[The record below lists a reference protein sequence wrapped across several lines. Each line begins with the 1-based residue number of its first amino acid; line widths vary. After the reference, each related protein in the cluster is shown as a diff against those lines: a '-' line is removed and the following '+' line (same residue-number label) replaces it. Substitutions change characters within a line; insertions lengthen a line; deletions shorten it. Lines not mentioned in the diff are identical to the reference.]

1 MTTDNGAAFKLTS
14 GLFALYK
21 RRSIIKSEREST
33 VETKDVLLSSQ
44 SESLQLTMDAPHIQ
58 TASSMAENVAAEDND
73 NGSNTVHRLA
83 VSQSNYLNQ
92 SWEAKLLFPGYLV
105 EAETKVMLPPA
116 GHSSYYEILDLFAY
130 TSPANPLYRMKQLKW
145 AIRFDPGKYPVAKGG
160 WGRKGDSHPNKVAT
174 KRLIADLSTA
184 AQAQDAAFE
193 LRDDGL
199 RADRG
204 YRYVICPRS
213 KAQKRS
219 TTIKKAPGELRNES
233 LTLDKKNQ
241 RQGGKVLPKRTTSK
255 LPTSAAHT
263 CNVKLSIGIDDYSLF
278 VNVNQGCSIHKYHP
292 PLATEETTTKRSQI
306 PKSAETL
313 QHHCSISGIAPGQTA
328 ALTEL
333 RHNIR
338 LTRRQVAYCQKFTC
352 AAEDLLQA
360 NELNSLAAEMSP
372 IDRAIYAIKKRGGTY
387 CALFHRK
394 NACQAEFGK
403 VSAAA
408 RAEAEATV
416 ITADRLQEEGYIYS
430 ETTLGKS
437 SDEEPDLARLDCST
451 LNANMTEYALSSRQT
466 VQASDD
472 QDLLI
477 ALVWA
482 LPNTKRL
489 FRAFPE
495 VVYIDGTHKTNVLG
509 QPLITV
515 GIKDGY
521 GKVQVV
527 IRAYVPN
534 ERAWL
539 FQWLFNKALPSVVG
553 QETCKS
559 VCLVITDGDSTET
572 SQLDYAIET
581 VFTSAMRRR
590 CSWHIIDK
598 GWDTRVKAIPGG
610 RKGIEISEC
619 VKAWLFSLVKSIE
632 TKDEFRL

>member
-1 MTTDNGAAFKLTS
+1 
-14 GLFALYK
+14 
-21 RRSIIKSEREST
+21 
-33 VETKDVLLSSQ
+33 
-44 SESLQLTMDAPHIQ
+44 MDPSHMQI
-58 TASSMAENVAAEDND
+58 ASSFEQEDND

-83 VSQSNYLNQ
+83 VSQRNYLNQ

-105 EAETKVMLPPA
+105 EAENKVMLPAA
-116 GHSSYYEILDLFAY
+116 GHSCYNEMLDVFAY
-130 TSPANPLYRMKQLKW
+130 ISPANPLYRMKQLKW
-145 AIRFDPGKYPVAKGG
+145 AIRFDPGKYPVVKGG
-160 WGRKGDSHPNKVAT
+160 WGGKGDSHPNEEAT

-193 LRDDGL
+193 LRDDGR
-199 RADRG
+199 RANKRF
-204 YRYVICPRS
+204 RYLICPRN
-213 KAQKRS
+213 KAQKPSR
-219 TTIKKAPGELRNES
+219 TCTKAPGELRNES

-241 RQGGKVLPKRTTSK
+241 RQGGKVLAKRTISK
-255 LPTSAAHT
+255 LAPSAAHT
-263 CNVKLSIGIDDYSLF
+263 CNVKLCIGIDDYSLF
-278 VNVNQGCSIHKYHP
+278 VIVNQGCGIHKYHP
-292 PLATEETTTKRSQI
+292 PLAKEETTTKRSQI
-306 PKSAETL
+306 TKSAETL
-313 QHHCSISGIAPGQTA
+313 QNHCSISGIAPGQTA
-328 ALTEL
+328 ALTAL

-372 IDRAIYAIKKRGGTY
+372 IDRAIYAIRKRGGTY

-394 NACQAEFGK
+394 NASQAEFGK

-408 RAEAEATV
+408 RAEADATV
-416 ITADRLQEEGYIYS
+416 SIGDRLQDNGYIYS

-437 SDEEPDLARLDCST
+437 NDEEPDLSRLDCST
-451 LNANMTEYALSSRQT
+451 LDANMTEYALSSRQT

-495 VVYIDGTHKTNVLG
+495 VVYIDGTHKTNILG

-515 GIKDGY
+515 GIKDGI
-521 GKVQVV
+521 GQVQVV

-539 FQWLFNKALPSVVG
+539 FQWLFNKAIPSVVG

-572 SQLDYAIET
+572 SQLDYALET
-581 VFTSAMRRR
+581 VFSSAMRRR
-590 CSWHIIDK
+590 CSWHIIEK
-598 GWDTRVKAIPGG
+598 GWDTRVKAIQGG
-610 RKGIEISEC
+610 RKGKEISEC

-632 TKDEFRL
+632 TGDEFRL